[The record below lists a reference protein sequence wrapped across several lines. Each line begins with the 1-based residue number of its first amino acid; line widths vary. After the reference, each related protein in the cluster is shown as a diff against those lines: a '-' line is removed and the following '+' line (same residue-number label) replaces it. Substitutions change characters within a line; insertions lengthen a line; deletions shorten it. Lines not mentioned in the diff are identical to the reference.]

1 MVRKIPSRECTRK
14 KNLLRSSLP
23 SSPQVYKPLFEAM
36 GDGSGGKSLEDVFY
50 EREVRRGARPLT
62 LGASPRPGRRWALC
76 PAGPVAL
83 LRWGSRTCPGLRRA
97 RRRSAEKAAVP
108 ASRGGA
114 GGRRRG
120 LHDRTS
126 PGRTAPPCP
135 GPVVSV
141 RAQCLLQK
149 EVKQAR
155 RPRASGELERH
166 VPTAEGAATEERVSV
181 PRPPRPGCSA
191 PHVRSGTRGRAPPRL
206 SSKRK
211 EHRGRSVS
219 DLTPVKKKK
228 VF

>member
-1 MVRKIPSRECTRK
+1 MTAAGASRWRTCSTSARYDGG
-14 KNLLRSSLP
+14 RV
-23 SSPQVYKPLFEAM
+23 SPPRAPV
-36 GDGSGGKSLEDVFY
+36 GSVPRGP
-50 EREVRRGARPLT
+50 RGARAVGLADLSRAEART
-62 LGASPRPGRRWALC
+62 AALC
-76 PAGPVAL
+76 GEGGCAGI
-83 LRWGSRTCPGLRRA
+83 
-97 RRRSAEKAAVP
+97 
-108 ASRGGA
+108 SRGGGGQ

-120 LHDRTS
+120 LHGRTA

-166 VPTAEGAATEERVSV
+166 VPTAERAATEERVSV

-191 PHVRSGTRGRAPPRL
+191 PHARSGTRGRAPPRL

-219 DLTPVKKKK
+219 DLTPVKKKN